1 MRYLIGGFAAL
12 ALAIAAA
19 LLLVPRLFE
28 ERLLAERLQ
37 EAVAAATGAELVID
51 GGVDLSLL
59 PRPVLSVHR
68 LRLTGAANDL
78 TMTADRLD
86 LDLELRPLFA
96 GELGV
101 IEAHIVRPDLRF
113 TGDPGTA
120 ASRIAAL
127 LGAPLP
133 GDAFRRLDIAD
144 GTLQMTGA
152 GDAAPLAWR
161 AIEAVLTRDTITGSS
176 RFEAKTDFA
185 GAAAGQHL
193 QLDGELGSAAPGRPR
208 ALRLDLT
215 LEGAVSAALG
225 YRGQLRP
232 DGGPERQAALLDG
245 RLTLDLPD
253 AASLSD
259 WLAMVAPS
267 LAAWPMPA
275 SPLVLQGELSFA
287 PATASDP
294 MFLRLGELSLTVA
307 GQTLAGALDLAA
319 GASPVLDL
327 QLAAGRLELPDDW
340 LAAGDPRRLAAAL
353 PAGLRGRLDL
363 EVDQLTWQGRHFR
376 QIAVGL
382 GLEGDGGVR
391 VDRAVAVL
399 PGPGDLD
406 FTGRVGPLGSAD
418 GYFLSGRL
426 QAALQSPGEFLALFG
441 EPPEM
446 LRQSTTLALDTDI
459 DWSATALTL
468 RNADLSLDATRLSG
482 GIAWRPAVADDK
494 RAQLAL
500 RLTLDRLDL
509 AEVIDVRDP
518 QAAIDRLEA
527 ALPAIDYAV
536 DLRIERTSLDELRV
550 GALTLRLDSV
560 GGEVAISRASLD
572 GLAGSALMLSG
583 RVVPANRTFDLDLAF
598 DIASLGRLLR
608 FADYPAPPAL
618 ALLGP
623 VNLRASL
630 AGDAAST
637 AVDATLD
644 GDSFGASARGV
655 LDDWTTGRPGGTLD
669 VTLGAADAAALLRQ
683 LGGVPIT
690 ATVFNGPLDA
700 DLRLTLAGGRPT
712 AWELDTSL
720 GGLDLAFARQSRTT
734 AAAERLDLAI
744 GPLTPAAATVLYELA
759 TPLLQLVP
767 GPPGRW
773 LGYWPDQRLRFDWL
787 DGEPRT
793 IRIEL
798 VPEASPAAP
807 VVIEAGLAD
816 GILAVP
822 AFVWENNGM
831 RVAGSMALEHRHAG
845 AAAALNLDLAL
856 DGAAA
861 TWLGELL
868 DLPDGLTGEVGFE
881 ARVTS
886 LGRSVQTLVGNA
898 SGDAAI
904 ALQNGAIGSLPVDR
918 LAGDL
923 VLERGVLSPADVELP
938 FTGPEGGGSVTGSV
952 DLLAWLADLELEVDP
967 ATPGAPARH
976 ERLLEGLRAPAPSD

>member
-1 MRYLIGGFAAL
+1 MRYLIGGLAAL

-19 LLLVPRLFE
+19 FLLVPRFFE

-37 EAVAAATGAELVID
+37 QALVTATGAELVID
-51 GGVDLSLL
+51 GGLDLSLL

-68 LRLTGAANDL
+68 LRLAGPASDL

-86 LDLELRPLFA
+86 LDLELRPLLA
-96 GELGV
+96 GELG
-101 IEAHIVRPDLRF
+101 ITAARLVRPDLRF
-113 TGDPGTA
+113 TGDPATA
-120 ASRIAAL
+120 GPRIAAL
-127 LGAPLP
+127 LAAPVPGGA
-133 GDAFRRLDIAD
+133 FQRLDIAD

-152 GDAAPLAWR
+152 GDTAPLAWR
-161 AIEAVLTRDTITGSS
+161 AIDAALTRDAITGSS
-176 RFEAKTDFA
+176 RFEARTDFA

-193 QLDGELGSAAPGRPR
+193 RLDGELGSALAGRPR

-215 LEGAVSAALG
+215 LEGAAPAVLG

-232 DGGPERQAALLDG
+232 DSGPERQAALLGG
-245 RLTLDLPD
+245 RLTLDLPEPL
-253 AASLSD
+253 ALRD
-259 WLAMVAPS
+259 WLALVAPS

-275 SPLVLQGELSFA
+275 SPLALQGELSFA
-287 PATASDP
+287 PATGSDP

-307 GQTLAGALDLAA
+307 GQTLAGALDLAG

-327 QLAAGRLELPDDW
+327 RLAAGRLELPDDW

-363 EVDQLTWQGRHFR
+363 EVDQLTWQDRHFR

-382 GLEGDGGVR
+382 GLEGNGEVR
-391 VDRAVAVL
+391 VERAVAVL

-418 GYFLSGRL
+418 GHFLNGRL
-426 QAALQSPGEFLALFG
+426 QAALQSPGELLALFG

-459 DWSATALTL
+459 DWSAAGLTL
-468 RNADLSLDATRLSG
+468 RNTDLSLDAARLTG
-482 GIAWRPAVADDK
+482 GIAWRPAVAEDR

-500 RLTLDRLDL
+500 RLVLDRLDL

-518 QAAIDRLEA
+518 ESAIDRLEA
-527 ALPAIDYAV
+527 ALPAADYAV
-536 DLRIERTSLDELRV
+536 DLRIERASLDELRL
-550 GALTLRLDSV
+550 GALTLRLDSI

-583 RVVPANRTFDLDLAF
+583 SITPASRAFDLDLAF

-608 FADYPAPPAL
+608 FTDYPAPPAL

-623 VNLRASL
+623 VNLRAGL

-637 AVDATLD
+637 TIDARLD
-644 GDSFGASARGV
+644 GDSFGASAKGV
-655 LDDWTTGRPGGTLD
+655 LDDWATGRPGGTLAI
-669 VTLGAADAAALLRQ
+669 TFGAADAATVLRQ

-690 ATVFNGPLDA
+690 AAVFNGPLDA
-700 DLRLTLAGGRPT
+700 DLQLALDGGRPT
-712 AWELDTSL
+712 AWEVDARL
-720 GGLDLAFARQSRTT
+720 GGLDLAFARAPATT
-734 AAAERLDLAI
+734 AAAEHLDLAI
-744 GPLTPAAATVLYELA
+744 GPLDPAAATVLYELA

-773 LGYWPDQRLRFDWL
+773 LGYWPDLDLRFDWL

-793 IRIEL
+793 IRLEL
-798 VPEASPAAP
+798 VPGTSPAAP

-822 AFVWENNGM
+822 AFAWESDGM
-831 RVAGSMALEHRHAG
+831 RVAGSMALEQRHAG
-845 AAAALNLDLAL
+845 AAAALDLDLAL

-861 TWLGELL
+861 AWLGELL

-881 ARVTS
+881 ASVSS
-886 LGRSVQTLVGNA
+886 LGRSVRTLVGNA
-898 SGDAAI
+898 WGEAAI
-904 ALQNGAIGSLPVDR
+904 SLQNGAIGPVPIDR

-923 VLERGVLSPADVELP
+923 VLERGILGPADAELP
-938 FTGPEGGGSVTGSV
+938 FTGPAGGGSVTGMV
-952 DLLAWLADLELEVDP
+952 DLLAWLADLELELDP
-967 ATPGAPARH
+967 ATPGAPARRQ
-976 ERLLEGLRAPAPSD
+976 RLLEGLRAPAPSD